1 MGVALTASAQKVKL
15 DVVLAAAVMVKF
27 LQLAPVEAL
36 LDQKRRHCLHQGF
49 QSPPVAAVAQSAPQA
64 ARLVWQNVTREQDG
78 PPQPLAY
85 TSERG
90 HAFIDA
96 GNGRDLEPL
105 RFLPLLPHGLSYS
118 VQWRQMYDLYIVKDG

>member
-1 MGVALTASAQKVKL
+1 MGVALTASAQKVKF
-15 DVVLAAAVMVKF
+15 DVVLAAAVMVEF
-27 LQLAPVEAL
+27 LQLGPVESIL
-36 LDQKRRHCLHQGF
+36 CQTRTHCLDKGF

-105 RFLPLLPHGLSYS
+105 RFLPFIPHVLSYS
-118 VQWRQMYDLYIVKDG
+118 VQWRQMNDLYIVKEG